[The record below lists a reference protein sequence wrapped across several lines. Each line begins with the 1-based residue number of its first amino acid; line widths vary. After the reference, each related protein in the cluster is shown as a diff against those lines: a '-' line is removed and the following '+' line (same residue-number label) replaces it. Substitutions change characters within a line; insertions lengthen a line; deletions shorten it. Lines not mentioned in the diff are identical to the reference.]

1 MRLISGADPIASTC
15 GSTSILYYTP
25 ETYSLHLENIIQIM
39 DTHKNYHF
47 IPLDATNHNQST
59 LMVKNHKALLVHTSE
74 PFTVFEISQP
84 EIVSLYREYLLQL
97 AARVG
102 YAGINRSQIKSR
114 LKELIRE
121 LRN

>member
-1 MRLISGADPIASTC
+1 
-15 GSTSILYYTP
+15 
-25 ETYSLHLENIIQIM
+25 M

-74 PFTVFEISQP
+74 AFTVFEISQP